1 MRASTLLSQSTSLH
15 LSSLTSV
22 QTGTSHTYTGLALAL
37 MAALTSMS
45 AFAENN
51 PNTPVIPQYPNVK
64 VENQVHAGGKNE
76 TVYVEFGSNATT
88 GLGKL
93 FKTPIFERWGKQF
106 CLN

>member
-1 MRASTLLSQSTSLH
+1 
-15 LSSLTSV
+15 
-22 QTGTSHTYTGLALAL
+22 

-93 FKTPIFERWGKQF
+93 FKTPISERWGKQI
-106 CLN
+106 CLNE